1 MEANVDDSKF
11 VYEVNDPNYF
21 QLNKKQSMKHVPLV
35 SDREANKGDVHGH
48 DHSESGDD
56 EEFTKIKNKMTVGAD
71 KSKMMKNLTQ

>member
-1 MEANVDDSKF
+1 
-11 VYEVNDPNYF
+11 
-21 QLNKKQSMKHVPLV
+21 MKHVPLV